1 MKTRRLSHDD
11 ISTLCLELALFLHA
25 GADSGSALVL
35 LAEET
40 EEPRLKTA
48 LAQMAHQM
56 DEGTPLSRALE
67 ASGLF
72 PRDVWATVRVG
83 EQTGRSEEALRSL
96 ARYYDRRARMDRQA
110 RSALLYPS
118 VLLLVMLAVIVV
130 LLTKVLPIFSSVYA
144 SLGGQ
149 MTGLAG
155 GLLRLGQFLN
165 TILPALC
172 ILLGLV
178 ILLLVIFALSQ
189 SLRDQLLLLWQRKRG
204 DRGLT
209 RQMASARFAQALSMA
224 MNSGLPAE
232 EAVRSAGSLLEEY
245 PAAAEQ
251 LRICLDTVAGG
262 GSLIAGLKQTEL
274 LPPAECRLL
283 ELGLAGGS
291 GEAAMEEVARR
302 LDLAAEDALEAALSR
317 VEPTMVVLTSLLVG
331 AILLS
336 VMLPLVNIM
345 SAIG

>member
-1 MKTRRLSHDD
+1 MKARRLSHDE

-40 EEPRLKTA
+40 EVPRLKSA
-48 LAQMAHQM
+48 LADMARQI
-56 DEGTPLSRALE
+56 DEGTPLSRVFE
-67 ASGLF
+67 SSGLF
-72 PRDVWATVRVG
+72 PRDVWAMVRVG

-96 ARYYDRRARMDRQA
+96 ARYYDRRARMDRQT

-118 VLLLVMLAVIVV
+118 ILLLVMLAVIVV
-130 LLTKVLPIFSSVYA
+130 LLTKVLPIFNSVYT

-149 MTGLAG
+149 LAGLAG
-155 GLLRLGQFLN
+155 GLLRLGRFLN

-172 ILLGLV
+172 AILGILV
-178 ILLLVIFALSQ
+178 LLLVIFALSQ
-189 SLRDQLLLLWQRKRG
+189 TVRDKVTRLWQKGRG
-204 DRGLT
+204 DKGVT
-209 RQMASARFAQALSMA
+209 RNITAARFAQALSMA
-224 MNSGLPAE
+224 MNSGLSAE
-232 EAVRSAGSLLEEY
+232 EAVESAGALLAEY
-245 PAAAEQ
+245 PAAAN
-251 LRICLDTVAGG
+251 RVRACLDTVAEG
-262 GSLIAGLKQTEL
+262 GSLMAGLKQTEL

-302 LDLAAEDALEAALSR
+302 LDEAAEDALETALSR
-317 VEPTMVVLTSLLVG
+317 VEPTMVVVTSLLVG
-331 AILLS
+331 IILLS
-336 VMLPLVNIM
+336 VMLPLANIM